1 MSKLSEHAGQ
11 GTNQITDVKT
21 MYLKLAQDIT
31 DETKK
36 AKPNYIPGLEAGMFF
51 CNVTKRIF
59 GPTVDVIVLATRK
72 AYFLLD
78 DDGEFKGAEDRIDP
92 SWKRDVAGSL
102 RTEEGYKAI
111 VTYSFLVVTPDDL
124 EHKMVLTLKNSDVPA
139 AKDWNTMIKELRLE
153 DGQPCPIFGGV
164 WTLSANFREG
174 KKGSWYAI
182 STGKGSSIKFKGFI
196 EDALVDDIAEAS
208 KIAIENSSTAI
219 AALPETTTEEKGESD
234 L

>member
-1 MSKLSEHAGQ
+1 MSKLTELAGQ
-11 GTNQITDVKT
+11 GIDQITDVKT
-21 MYLKLAQDIT
+21 LYLKLAQDIT

-51 CNVTKRIF
+51 CPVTKKIY

-78 DDGEFKGAEDRIDP
+78 DDGEFKGAEDRIQP
-92 SWKRDVAGSL
+92 SWKRDVAGAL

-124 EHKMVLTLKNSDVPA
+124 EHKMVLTLKNTDVPA
-139 AKDWNTMIKELRLE
+139 AKDWNTLIKELRL
-153 DGQPCPIFGGV
+153 DNGAPCPIFGGI

-174 KKGSWYAI
+174 KKGSWYSI
-182 STGKGSSIKFKGFI
+182 STGNGSSIKFKEFI
-196 EDALVDDIAEAS
+196 NDELVDEIAAAS
-208 KIAIENSSTAI
+208 KLAIETSTTAI
-219 AALPETTTEEKGESD
+219 AAITEGSSASGETD
-234 L
+234 I

>member
-1 MSKLSEHAGQ
+1 MSKLTELAGQ
-11 GTNQITDVKT
+11 GIDQITDVKT
-21 MYLKLAQDIT
+21 LYLKLAQDIT

-51 CNVTKRIF
+51 CPVTKKIY

-78 DDGEFKGAEDRIDP
+78 DDGEFKGAEDRIQP
-92 SWKRDVAGSL
+92 SWKRDVAGAL

-124 EHKMVLTLKNSDVPA
+124 EHKMVLTLKNTDVPA
-139 AKDWNTMIKELRLE
+139 AKDWNTLIKELRLE
-153 DGQPCPIFGGV
+153 NGAPCPIFGGV

-174 KKGSWYAI
+174 KKGSWYSI
-182 STGKGSSIKFKGFI
+182 STGNGSSIKFKEFI
-196 EDALVDDIAEAS
+196 NDELVDEIAAAS
-208 KIAIENSSTAI
+208 KLAIETSTTAI
-219 AALPETTTEEKGESD
+219 AAITEGSSASGETD
-234 L
+234 I

>member
-1 MSKLSEHAGQ
+1 MSKLTELAGQ
-11 GTNQITDVKT
+11 GIDQITDVKT

-51 CNVTKRIF
+51 CPVTKKIY

-72 AYFLLD
+72 AYFLID
-78 DDGEFKGAEDRIDP
+78 DDGEFKGAEDRIQP
-92 SWKRDVAGSL
+92 TWKRDVVGAL

-124 EHKMVLTLKNSDVPA
+124 EHKMVLTLKNSDAPA
-139 AKDWNTMIKELRLE
+139 AKDWNTLIKELRL
-153 DGQPCPIFGGV
+153 DNGAPCPIFGGV

-174 KKGSWYAI
+174 KKGSWYGI
-182 STGKGSSIKFKGFI
+182 STGKGSSIKFKEFI
-196 EDALVDDIAEAS
+196 KDELVDDIAAAS
-208 KIAIENSSTAI
+208 KIAIETSTTAV
-219 AALPETTTEEKGESD
+219 AALPEGTAESGED
-234 L
+234 DI

>member
-1 MSKLSEHAGQ
+1 MSKLTELAGQ
-11 GTNQITDVKT
+11 GIDQITDVKT
-21 MYLKLAQDIT
+21 LYLKLAQDIT

-51 CNVTKRIF
+51 CPVTKKIY

-78 DDGEFKGAEDRIDP
+78 DDGEFKGAEDRIQP
-92 SWKRDVAGSL
+92 SWKRDVAGAL

-124 EHKMVLTLKNSDVPA
+124 EHKMVLTLKNTDVPA
-139 AKDWNTMIKELRLE
+139 AKDWNTLIKELRLE
-153 DGQPCPIFGGV
+153 NGAPCPIFGGI

-174 KKGSWYAI
+174 KKGSWYSI
-182 STGKGSSIKFKGFI
+182 STGNGSSIKFKGFI
-196 EDALVDDIAEAS
+196 NDELVDDIAAAS
-208 KIAIENSSTAI
+208 KLAIETSTTAI
-219 AALPETTTEEKGESD
+219 AAITEGNAASGETD
-234 L
+234 I

>member
-1 MSKLSEHAGQ
+1 MSKLTELAGQ
-11 GTNQITDVKT
+11 GIDQITDVKT
-21 MYLKLAQDIT
+21 LYLKLAQDIT

-51 CNVTKRIF
+51 CPVTKKIY

-78 DDGEFKGAEDRIDP
+78 DDGEFKGAEDRIQP

-124 EHKMVLTLKNSDVPA
+124 EHKMVLTLKNTDVPA
-139 AKDWNTMIKELRLE
+139 AKDWNTLIKELRLE
-153 DGQPCPIFGGV
+153 NGAPCPIFGGI
-164 WTLSANFREG
+164 WTLTANFREG
-174 KKGSWYAI
+174 KKGSWYSI
-182 STGKGSSIKFKGFI
+182 STGKGSSIKFKEFI
-196 EDALVDDIAEAS
+196 KDELVDEIAAAS
-208 KIAIENSSTAI
+208 KLAIETSTTAI
-219 AALPETTTEEKGESD
+219 AALTEGTAESGETD
-234 L
+234 I

>member
-1 MSKLSEHAGQ
+1 MSKLTELAGQ
-11 GTNQITDVKT
+11 GIDQITDVKT
-21 MYLKLAQDIT
+21 LYLKLAQDIT

-51 CNVTKRIF
+51 CPVTKKIY

-78 DDGEFKGAEDRIDP
+78 DDGEFKGAEDRIQP
-92 SWKRDVAGSL
+92 SWKRDVAGAL

-124 EHKMVLTLKNSDVPA
+124 EHKMVLTLKNTDVPA
-139 AKDWNTMIKELRLE
+139 AKDWNTLIKELRLE
-153 DGQPCPIFGGV
+153 NGAPCPIFGGI

-174 KKGSWYAI
+174 KKGSWYSI
-182 STGKGSSIKFKGFI
+182 STGNGSSIKFKGFI
-196 EDALVDDIAEAS
+196 DDELVDDIAAAS
-208 KIAIENSSTAI
+208 KLAIETSTTAI
-219 AALPETTTEEKGESD
+219 AAITEGNAASGETD
-234 L
+234 I

>member
-1 MSKLSEHAGQ
+1 MSKLTELAGQ
-11 GTNQITDVKT
+11 GIDQITDVKT
-21 MYLKLAQDIT
+21 LYLKLAQDIT

-51 CNVTKRIF
+51 CPVTKKIY

-78 DDGEFKGAEDRIDP
+78 DDGEFKGAEDRVQP
-92 SWKRDVAGSL
+92 SWKRDVAGAL

-124 EHKMVLTLKNSDVPA
+124 EHKMVLTLKNTDVPA
-139 AKDWNTMIKELRLE
+139 AKDWNTLIKELRLE
-153 DGQPCPIFGGV
+153 NGAPCPIFGGI

-174 KKGSWYAI
+174 KKGSWYSI
-182 STGKGSSIKFKGFI
+182 STGNGSSIKFKEFI
-196 EDALVDDIAEAS
+196 NDELVDKIAAAS
-208 KIAIENSSTAI
+208 KLAIETSTTAI
-219 AALPETTTEEKGESD
+219 AAITEGNSASGETD
-234 L
+234 I

>member
-1 MSKLSEHAGQ
+1 MSKLTELAGQ
-11 GTNQITDVKT
+11 GIDQITDVKT

-51 CNVTKRIF
+51 CPVTKKIY
-59 GPTVDVIVLATRK
+59 GPTVDVVVLATRK

-78 DDGEFKGAEDRIDP
+78 DDGEFKGAEDRIQP
-92 SWKRDVAGSL
+92 SWKRDVAGAL

-139 AKDWNTMIKELRLE
+139 AKDWNTLIKELRLE
-153 DGQPCPIFGGV
+153 NGAPCPIFGGV

-174 KKGSWYAI
+174 KKGSWYGI
-182 STGKGSSIKFKGFI
+182 STGKGSSIKFKEFI
-196 EDALVDDIAEAS
+196 NDDLVDEIAAAS
-208 KIAIENSSTAI
+208 KLAIETSTTAI
-219 AALPETTTEEKGESD
+219 AALPEGNAESGEAD
-234 L
+234 I

>member
-1 MSKLSEHAGQ
+1 MSKLTELAGQ
-11 GTNQITDVKT
+11 GIDQITDVKT
-21 MYLKLAQDIT
+21 LYLKLAQDIT

-51 CNVTKRIF
+51 CPVTKRIY

-78 DDGEFKGAEDRIDP
+78 DDGEFKGAEDRIQP
-92 SWKRDVAGSL
+92 SWKRDVAGAL

-124 EHKMVLTLKNSDVPA
+124 EHKMVLTLKNTDVPA
-139 AKDWNTMIKELRLE
+139 AKDWNTLIKELRL
-153 DGQPCPIFGGV
+153 DNGAPCPIFGGI

-174 KKGSWYAI
+174 KKGSWYSI
-182 STGKGSSIKFKGFI
+182 STGNGSSIKFKEFI
-196 EDALVDDIAEAS
+196 NDELVDEIAAAS
-208 KIAIENSSTAI
+208 KLAIETSTTAI
-219 AALPETTTEEKGESD
+219 AAITEGNAASGETD
-234 L
+234 I

>member
-1 MSKLSEHAGQ
+1 MSKLTELAGQ
-11 GTNQITDVKT
+11 GIDQITDVKT
-21 MYLKLAQDIT
+21 LYLKLAQDIT

-51 CNVTKRIF
+51 CPVTKKIY

-78 DDGEFKGAEDRIDP
+78 DDGEFKGAEDRIQP

-124 EHKMVLTLKNSDVPA
+124 EHKMVLTLKNTDVPA
-139 AKDWNTMIKELRLE
+139 AKDWNTLIKELRLE
-153 DGQPCPIFGGV
+153 NGAPCPLFGGI

-174 KKGSWYAI
+174 KKGSWYSI
-182 STGKGSSIKFKGFI
+182 STGNGSSIKFKRFI
-196 EDALVDDIAEAS
+196 DDELVDDIAAAS
-208 KIAIENSSTAI
+208 KLAIETSTTAI
-219 AALPETTTEEKGESD
+219 AAITEGSAASGETD
-234 L
+234 I

>member
-1 MSKLSEHAGQ
+1 MSKLTELAGQ
-11 GTNQITDVKT
+11 GIDQITDVKT
-21 MYLKLAQDIT
+21 LYLKLAQDIT

-51 CNVTKRIF
+51 CPVTKKIY

-78 DDGEFKGAEDRIDP
+78 DDGEFKGAEDRIQP
-92 SWKRDVAGSL
+92 SWKRDVAGAL

-124 EHKMVLTLKNSDVPA
+124 EHKMVLTLKNTDVPA
-139 AKDWNTMIKELRLE
+139 AKDWNTLIKELRLE
-153 DGQPCPIFGGV
+153 NGAPCPIFGGI

-174 KKGSWYAI
+174 KKGSWYSI
-182 STGKGSSIKFKGFI
+182 STGNGSSIKFKGFI
-196 EDALVDDIAEAS
+196 NDELVDEIAAAS
-208 KIAIENSSTAI
+208 KLAIETSTTAI
-219 AALPETTTEEKGESD
+219 AAITEGSAASGETD
-234 L
+234 I

>member
-1 MSKLSEHAGQ
+1 MSKLTELAGQ
-11 GTNQITDVKT
+11 GIDQITDVKT
-21 MYLKLAQDIT
+21 LYLKLAQDIT

-51 CNVTKRIF
+51 CPVTKKIY

-78 DDGEFKGAEDRIDP
+78 DDGEFKGAEDRIQP
-92 SWKRDVAGSL
+92 SWKRDVAGAL

-124 EHKMVLTLKNSDVPA
+124 EHKMVLTLKNTDVPA
-139 AKDWNTMIKELRLE
+139 AKDWNTLIKELRL
-153 DGQPCPIFGGV
+153 DNGAPCPIFGGI

-174 KKGSWYAI
+174 KKGSWYSI
-182 STGKGSSIKFKGFI
+182 STGNGSSIKFKEFI
-196 EDALVDDIAEAS
+196 NDELVDEIAAAS
-208 KIAIENSSTAI
+208 KLAIETSTTAI
-219 AALPETTTEEKGESD
+219 AAITEGNAASGETD
-234 L
+234 I

>member
-1 MSKLSEHAGQ
+1 MSKLENYAGQ
-11 GTNQITDVKT
+11 GTDQITDVKT
-21 MYLKLAQDIT
+21 LYLKLAQDIT

-51 CNVTKRIF
+51 CPVTKRIF
-59 GPTVDVIVLATRK
+59 GSSVDVIVLATRK

-78 DDGEFKGAEDRIDP
+78 NDGNFKGAEERIKP
-92 SWKRDVAGSL
+92 TWTRDVAGTL

-153 DGQPCPIFGGV
+153 NGAPCPIFGGV
-164 WTLSANFREG
+164 WTLTANFREG

-182 STGKGSSIKFKGFI
+182 SSGKGSSIQFKEYI
-196 EDALVDDIAEAS
+196 NDELVDSVADAS
-208 KIAIENSSTAI
+208 KFAIETSSTAV
-219 AALPETTTEEKGESD
+219 AALPEGENSGESD